1 LIPAR
6 RKSVHTVRTPAWTA
20 SRVPPVGPCPAPG
33 SDPTHEVAG
42 RANQLVAAHVRD
54 QDVLA
59 PHRGAQV
66 AQDALRL
73 EREAVVSAFSNPHEP

>member
-1 LIPAR
+1 
-6 RKSVHTVRTPAWTA
+6 
-20 SRVPPVGPCPAPG
+20 
-33 SDPTHEVAG
+33 VAG
-42 RANQLVAAHVRD
+42 RAKQLVAAHVRD